1 MFAWT
6 AWRPKPMNPMPMR
19 LLGATLPSAPKAE
32 PGTNMGS
39 ANPLPKAMAALR
51 MKPRRVTLPAL
62 EVVVAGC
69 MVFSLRRC
77 MGFSLYAGFTSPPE
91 VRRRRP

>member
-6 AWRPKPMNPMPMR
+6 ACRPRPMKPMPMR
-19 LLGATLPSAPKAE
+19 LLGATFPSAPKAE
-32 PGTNMGS
+32 PGTNLGS

-51 MKPRRVTLPAL
+51 RKPRRVTLPAL

-69 MVFSLRRC
+69 MVFSLLAC
-77 MGFSLYAGFTSPPE
+77 G
-91 VRRRRP
+91 V